1 MIRYSD
7 YLEAFRPETAFGA
20 RHDRKNKKP
29 KPMNEKRFNR
39 LRNSVDETIKL
50 NNYSSKDEA
59 QEDLE
64 IKIQKMDPVSFFLF
78 RAVITWIITK
88 LLDAYFK

>member
-1 MIRYSD
+1 MIEYND
-7 YLEAFRPETAFGA
+7 YLEVFQEETSFGA
-20 RHDRKNKKP
+20 KRGRKNKKP

-39 LRNSVDETIKL
+39 LRDSVDETIKL
-50 NNYSSKDEA
+50 SNYKSKNEA